1 MIPPRRM
8 RPAALSSAALALLAA
23 GCLGGGSATSSS
35 RPQLT
40 RAQYVTAAGAIC
52 QRYQQRIT
60 ALGASNDLAELA
72 DQGAKAVALERA
84 EVKEVRGLAPPEAD
98 ADAIDRMLKAVEAAT
113 VAGDALVTAARSHDE
128 SAVADA
134 AATLRSQLAVANRL
148 AKPFGLDVCAR

>member
-23 GCLGGGSATSSS
+23 GCLGSGSATSSS

-52 QRYQQRIT
+52 RRYQQRIT

-84 EVKEVRGLAPPEAD
+84 EVKELRRLAPPEAD
-98 ADAIDRMLKAVEAAT
+98 ADAIDRMLNAVESAT
-113 VAGDALVTAARSHDE
+113 VAGDALVTAARSHDTA
-128 SAVADA
+128 AVADA
-134 AATLRSQLAVANRL
+134 AATLRSQLAAANRL
-148 AKPFGLDVCAR
+148 AKPFGLDVCTR